1 MTVLAEIDN
10 STGCLCSAYAVPVA
24 EKTRGGNTP
33 NRVIRVSD
41 DDWAAYGEAVEDM
54 GSNRSDDLR
63 RHIKAT
69 IDAYRSKQRRIARES
84 SGS

>member
-1 MTVLAEIDN
+1 MTLLTEIEN
-10 STGCLCSAYAVPVA
+10 STSCLCSAYAVVVA
-24 EKTRGGNTP
+24 EKQHRTGNTP

-41 DDWAAYGEAVEDM
+41 EDWTAYGEAVAAL

-69 IDAYRSKQRRIARES
+69 ITAYRREQRRAEREA
-84 SGS
+84 

>member
-1 MTVLAEIDN
+1 MTLLTEINN
-10 STGCLCSAYAVPVA
+10 STGCLCSAYAVAVA
-24 EKTRGGNTP
+24 EKQQRTGNTP

-41 DDWAAYGEAVEDM
+41 EDWAAYGEAVAAL

-69 IDAYRSKQRRIARES
+69 IAAYRREQRRAERES
-84 SGS
+84 

>member
-10 STGCLCSAYAVPVA
+10 STGCLCSAYAVVVA
-24 EKTRGGNTP
+24 EKTQRTGNTP

-41 DDWAAYGEAVEDM
+41 DDWTAYGEAVTAK

-69 IDAYRSKQRRIARES
+69 IAEHQREQRRIARELES
-84 SGS
+84 